1 MNTINK
7 FFKKYLWKS
16 ILILILFLVLN
27 LVFGIGFLTA
37 MKNHTID
44 AEKEV
49 SKIAEGIRQN
59 DLKQISIDENTR
71 ALLSEKDSWAM
82 ILDEGGNVVWDY
94 HMPKDIPQYYSV
106 SDVAKFSRWYL
117 EDYPVLVQ
125 ELSFGLL
132 VVGYQPD
139 NILGSSMIKL
149 HYVTDSGFIKVVFI
163 GGILLV
169 LVNIVVVVLLFWNNT
184 RKVEKE
190 IVPILCGIEEISHG
204 GAVSLPEKGE
214 LANINIELNHAS
226 QYIMKKDKARA
237 DWINGISH
245 DLRTPLSMIMGYA
258 GEIEED
264 ELIFFETRKQAGI
277 IRSQAEKIKKL
288 IADLNLVSKLEYSM
302 QPLRIES
309 VDLMEL
315 GRQVVV
321 EFLNDGLE
329 EKYEIDYDIS
339 EILQEPLLI
348 EGDAFLLK
356 RMLAN
361 LIQNSISHNPQ
372 GCHIVLAIRDTG
384 KEWEYSVSDNGIGVQ
399 QEKIEQL
406 NRGVISGEDY
416 LDNGE
421 TSHGY
426 GLKLVRH
433 IVEAHR
439 GRIFFKSNVPQGL
452 CVEIFLEH
460 MNDLETKLSESVK
473 KKSVDN

>member
-16 ILILILFLVLN
+16 ILILLLFLVLN

-71 ALLSEKDSWAM
+71 ALLFEKDSWAM
-82 ILDEGGNVVWDY
+82 ILDDSGKVIWDY
-94 HMPKDIPQYYSV
+94 HMPEDIPQYYSV

-117 EDYPVLVQ
+117 EDYPVLVH

-149 HYVTDSGFIKVVFI
+149 HYVTDSGFVKVAFI
-163 GGILLV
+163 GGILLL
-169 LVNIVVVVLLFWNNT
+169 LVNIVVVVLIFLNNT

-204 GAVSLPEKGE
+204 GAVFLPEKGE
-214 LANINIELNHAS
+214 LANINIELNYAS

-264 ELIFFETRKQAGI
+264 ELIFSETRKQAGI

-309 VDLMEL
+309 IDLLEL

-329 EKYEIDYDIS
+329 EKYEIGYDIS
-339 EILQEPLLI
+339 EISQEPLLI
-348 EGDAFLLK
+348 EGDVFLLK

-361 LIQNSISHNPQ
+361 LIQNSISHNPE
-372 GCHIVLAIRDTG
+372 GCRIVLAIRDTG
-384 KEWEYSVSDNGIGVQ
+384 KEWGYFVSDNGVGIQ

-406 NRGVISGEDY
+406 NRGVISNGDY

-452 CVEIFLEH
+452 CVEIFWGH
-460 MNDLETKLSESVK
+460 RNDLRNKT
-473 KKSVDN
+473 